1 LISCKDLRFSYKK
14 VQVIDDVTLNFEK
27 GHLYGIIGPNGS
39 GKTTFLKLL
48 SGILKKKYGDIYI
61 DEKGISELS
70 IREIAKKLAVVD
82 QINYVEFDYKVSEI
96 IKMGRYAH
104 IDRFSTESDE
114 DKRIVD
120 EIIENLRLSKLRSRI
135 FNQLSGGEQQKVIIA
150 RAIAQNTKILLLD
163 EPTSHLDINFQLE
176 FMNLFKNYVEKGLI
190 VIIVLHDLNI
200 AAQYCD
206 KLILMD
212 KGRVVE
218 FGEAQ
223 SVLTRDNIQN
233 VYGIEVQIKKN
244 QFTNSIYIVP
254 IDKDNFE
261 REDLR
266 NNVKDNRAKVHIIAG
281 GGSAVDFLPKLKKY
295 NISVGIVSIL
305 DDDFKL
311 ADNLG
316 FNLITE
322 KPFSPISN
330 KTFDKLSEIL
340 HEVDLVILA
349 NIPFG
354 KGNLRNLEAL
364 IDINKKIIAI
374 EETPIDERDF
384 TEGIAS
390 ALYNQLIKK
399 KNVKIINNTE
409 KLLPELQK
417 EFGD

>member
-176 FMNLFKNYVEKGLI
+176 FMNLFKNYVEKGLV

-244 QFTNSIYIVP
+244 QFNNSIYIVP
-254 IDKDNFE
+254 IDKENFE

-295 NISVGIVSIL
+295 NVSVGIVSIL

>member
-295 NISVGIVSIL
+295 NVSVGIVSIL

-399 KNVKIINNTE
+399 KTLK
-409 KLLPELQK
+409 
-417 EFGD
+417 